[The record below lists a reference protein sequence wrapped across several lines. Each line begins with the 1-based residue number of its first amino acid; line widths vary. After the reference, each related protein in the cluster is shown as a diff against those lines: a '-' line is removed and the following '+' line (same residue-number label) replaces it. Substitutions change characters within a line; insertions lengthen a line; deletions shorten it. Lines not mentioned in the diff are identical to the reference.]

1 MAARI
6 PWREDFGSALGD
18 AQREHEHILLDF
30 HNPL

>member
-6 PWREDFGSALGD
+6 HWLEDFDSALSD
-18 AQREHEHILLDF
+18 AQREHKHILLDF